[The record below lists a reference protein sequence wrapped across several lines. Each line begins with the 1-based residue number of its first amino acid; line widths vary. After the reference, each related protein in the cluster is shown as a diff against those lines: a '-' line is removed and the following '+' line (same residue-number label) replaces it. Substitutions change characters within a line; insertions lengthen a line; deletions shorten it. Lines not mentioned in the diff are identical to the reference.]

1 MKDIKFRAWN
11 GKEWDYDIAVING
24 CAYKEENPTDDDAI
38 DKDGRHYYTDWAKYN
53 KKDWPL
59 SQFTGLKAPC
69 GREIWFGDFYYNA
82 GYGNLH
88 INTMADIVTLME
100 GLAENDIGD
109 YLGNQYENNELLE
122 SE

>member
-1 MKDIKFRAWN
+1 MIDIKLRAWHPESQSMTVFDLE
-11 GKEWDYDIAVING
+11 KASKDQFIASHV
-24 CAYKEENPTDDDAI
+24 CAL
-38 DKDGRHYYTDWAKYN
+38 
-53 KKDWPL
+53 L
-59 SQFTGLKAPC
+59 SNTHPEGMDLIMLSTGLTSPC

-109 YLGNQYENNELLE
+109 YLGNQYENHELLE